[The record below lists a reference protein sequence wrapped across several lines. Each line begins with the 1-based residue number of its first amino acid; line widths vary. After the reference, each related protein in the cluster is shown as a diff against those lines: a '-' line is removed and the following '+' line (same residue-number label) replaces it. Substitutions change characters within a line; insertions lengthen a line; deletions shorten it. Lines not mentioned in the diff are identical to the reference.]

1 MESKAWLCSGNK
13 RHVLG
18 QVRRNGRGIRQV
30 QLYRMAVDLDADEPA
45 EVDVITVL
53 EGAAYDVRCSIC
65 GSIRTWAPGEEAI
78 RRLLKSYGLELVAD
92 GKGVAALGE
101 RSDG

>member
-1 MESKAWLCSGNK
+1 METKPWLCSKNR

-18 QVRRNGRGIRQV
+18 LVRRNGRGIRQV
-30 QLYRMAVDLDADEPA
+30 MLYRNAVDLDAKKPA

-65 GSIRTWAPGEEAI
+65 GAIRTWVPGEETMQ
-78 RRLLKSYGLELVAD
+78 RLVEEYQAMMVREK
-92 GKGVAALGE
+92 
-101 RSDG
+101 

>member
-1 MESKAWLCSGNK
+1 METKPWLCSKNR

-18 QVRRNGRGIRQV
+18 LVRRNGRGIRQV
-30 QLYRMAVDLDADEPA
+30 MLYRNAVDLDADEPA

-65 GSIRTWAPGEEAI
+65 GAIRTWAPGEEAI
-78 RRLLKSYGLELVAD
+78 RQLLKSYGLELAAE
-92 GKGVAALGE
+92 GKSSNG
-101 RSDG
+101 